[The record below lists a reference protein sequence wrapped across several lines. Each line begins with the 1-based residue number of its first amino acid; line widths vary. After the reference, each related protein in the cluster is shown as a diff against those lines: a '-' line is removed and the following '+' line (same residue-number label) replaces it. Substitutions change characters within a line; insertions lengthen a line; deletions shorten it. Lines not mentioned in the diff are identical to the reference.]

1 METAVCFLVFLVA
14 VFLIF
19 ILVIFFRRKEGTFV
33 SEFRSKIGVLQNM
46 FSRIES
52 ILREELKTHRE
63 ENQKTAQDN
72 RKELS
77 GGMKDLQT
85 VLVDTLQTIANQNR
99 RTIEVFQKSFD
110 QNIQSLNELQRE
122 KLGRIQQEQEKLIKS
137 TEKRLEQMR
146 QTVDEKLQKTLNERL
161 GQSFQTVGK
170 QLQAVQEGL
179 GEMRNLAQD
188 VGGLKKVLSNVR
200 MRGSFGELQL
210 SMLLEQI
217 LAPDQ
222 YQANVQTKQS
232 HLGKVEFAI
241 KLPGKDHG
249 VVWIPIDA
257 KFPKDVYEQLQMAY
271 EQGDVAQVE
280 TARKNLDV
288 VVKKMAKDINEK
300 YLDPPHTTDFAIL
313 FLPFEGLYA
322 EVVKKAGLLEELQRM
337 YKVIVTGPTTLAA
350 ILNSLQMGFRTLAI
364 QKRSSEVWQI
374 LSEVKREFEDFRGML
389 EKAQKHL
396 QSASNQL
403 DDVVGRRT
411 RAIHK
416 KLKNIEI
423 LDKPETSRLLPE
435 SSSSAFAEKIT
446 PEK

>member
-1 METAVCFLVFLVA
+1 MKTVVCLLVFLLV
-14 VFLIF
+14 VLFILIF
-19 ILVIFFRRKEGTFV
+19 VISFRRKEGSFF
-33 SEFRSKIGVLQNM
+33 SEFRSKMEVLQSL

-52 ILREELKTHRE
+52 VLREEFKTHRE
-63 ENQKTAQDN
+63 ESQKTAQEN

-85 VLVDTLQTIANQNR
+85 VLVETLQAIANQNR
-99 RTIEVFQKSFD
+99 HTIESFQKSFD
-110 QNIQSLNELQRE
+110 QNIQLLNELQRE
-122 KLGRIQQEQEKLIKS
+122 KLDRIQQEQKKLIHS
-137 TEKRLEQMR
+137 IEKRLDQMR

-161 GQSFQTVGK
+161 SQSFQTVGK

-179 GEMRNLAQD
+179 GEMRILAQD

-200 MRGSFGELQL
+200 MWGSFGELQL

-217 LAPDQ
+217 LAPNQ
-222 YQANVQTKQS
+222 YQANVQTKKGYF
-232 HLGKVEFAI
+232 GKVEFAI

-249 VVWIPIDA
+249 MVWIPIDA
-257 KFPKDVYEQLQMAY
+257 KFPKDVYEQLQIAY
-271 EQGDVAQVE
+271 EQGDVVQVE
-280 TARKNLDV
+280 TARKNLDMA
-288 VVKKMAKDINEK
+288 VKKMAKDINEK

-364 QKRSSEVWQI
+364 QKCSSEVWQI
-374 LSEVKREFEDFRGML
+374 LGEVKREFEDFGDML
-389 EKAQKHL
+389 EKAQKYL

-411 RAIHK
+411 RAIQK

-423 LDKPETSRLLPE
+423 LDKPDTSRLLPK
-435 SSSSAFAEKIT
+435 SSRDAFAEKVT
-446 PEK
+446 PES